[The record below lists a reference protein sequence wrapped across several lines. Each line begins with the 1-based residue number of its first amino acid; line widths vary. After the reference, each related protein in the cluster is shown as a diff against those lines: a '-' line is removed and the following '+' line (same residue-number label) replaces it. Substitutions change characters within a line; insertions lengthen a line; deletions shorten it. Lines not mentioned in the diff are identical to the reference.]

1 MAATSAFPFP
11 VIDVVDLS
19 RVWGGVD
26 KQTSAAQVAIA
37 QVTAA
42 MQEIAR
48 SVAPK
53 DNSMLTMMLSMMPPR
68 GRRGPAPTPAPALPP
83 TSTLTR

>member
-1 MAATSAFPFP
+1 MAATSDLPFP
-11 VIDVVDLS
+11 AIDVVDLS

-53 DNSMLTMMLSMMPPR
+53 DNGMLAMMLSMMPPR
-68 GRRGPAPTPAPALPP
+68 RRRGPAPTPAPALPP

>member
-1 MAATSAFPFP
+1 MAGSVLQA
-11 VIDVVDLS
+11 IDVFDLS

-26 KQTSAAQVAIA
+26 KQTSAAQAAIA

-53 DNSMLTMMLSMMPPR
+53 DNGMLAMMLSMMPPR
-68 GRRGPAPTPAPALPP
+68 RRGPAPTPAPALPP
-83 TSTLTR
+83 PSTLTR

>member
-1 MAATSAFPFP
+1 MAATSAFPL
-11 VIDVVDLS
+11 IDVVDLS
-19 RVWGGVD
+19 HVWGGVD

-37 QVTAA
+37 QATAA

-53 DNSMLTMMLSMMPPR
+53 DNGALAMMLSMMPPR
-68 GRRGPAPTPAPALPP
+68 RRGPAPTPAPALPP

>member
-1 MAATSAFPFP
+1 MAATSAFPA
-11 VIDVVDLS
+11 IAVVDLS

-26 KQTSAAQVAIA
+26 KQTSAAQAAIA
-37 QVTAA
+37 QATSA
-42 MQEIAR
+42 MEEIAQ

-53 DNSMLTMMLSMMPPR
+53 DNGALAMMLSMMPPPR
-68 GRRGPAPTPAPALPP
+68 RRGPAPTPAPALPP

>member
-1 MAATSAFPFP
+1 MAGKVFTAIA
-11 VIDVVDLS
+11 VVDLS
-19 RVWGGVD
+19 HVWGGVD
-26 KQTSAAQVAIA
+26 KQTAAAQVAIGK
-37 QVTAA
+37 VTAA

-53 DNSMLTMMLSMMPPR
+53 DNGALAMMLSMMPPR
-68 GRRGPAPTPAPALPP
+68 RRGPAPTPAPALPP

>member
-1 MAATSAFPFP
+1 MAGNALQ
-11 VIDVVDLS
+11 VIDALDLS

-26 KQTSAAQVAIA
+26 KQTSAAQAAIA
-37 QVTAA
+37 KVTSA
-42 MQEIAR
+42 MQDIAW

-53 DNSMLTMMLSMMPPR
+53 DNGMLSMLLSMMPPTR
-68 GRRGPAPTPAPALPP
+68 RRGPGPTPAPALPP